1 MTLLQGVYMSINIP
15 KSILGLKGQRVNNID
30 CNELTNTI
38 TISCHRDKRFT
49 PIDPVTH
56 LPGTVNR
63 YVRRVV
69 HDTPFLDYRLEIEV
83 ELAQV
88 LAVDGKRHI
97 ERCDFVDKSCYYT
110 KRFCRLISGLCRH
123 MTISAVA
130 KHFGLRWETVKN
142 IDKAYL
148 QKTLPSLNPEEL
160 TDLKYLGVDEVAK
173 AKGHDYMTLVY
184 DLESGQLIWVHAG
197 RTADTLSQFLKM
209 LPESTKQGILAVAMD
224 LGPAY
229 QKAVREDLPN
239 ADIIFDRFHVMQNFS
254 KALDNQR
261 RSEFRKAND
270 AQKELIIGSRYL
282 LLKNSDKLN
291 EEQHNKLQIL
301 LHENQNLNLLYI
313 LKEQLHALWSY
324 ETYSEMEIALDNW
337 CQMADQTDMTYMK
350 KFAKSLRRHK
360 IGICNYA
367 KYHLTTARIEAGNVG
382 IGLIRKRARGIR
394 DTEYFMLKIR
404 QLSVPEEKS
413 IFYRKIAWATS

>member
-1 MTLLQGVYMSINIP
+1 MSISIP
-15 KSILGLKGQRVNNID
+15 ESILELKGQRVNTID
-30 CNELTNTI
+30 CDERTNTI
-38 TISCHRDKRFT
+38 TISCSRDKRFT

-56 LPGTVNR
+56 SPGTINC
-63 YVRRVV
+63 YVRRTV
-69 HDTPFLDYRLEIEV
+69 HDMPLLGRRLQIDI

-88 LAVDGKRHI
+88 LSVDNKRHI
-97 ERCDFVDKSCYYT
+97 ERCEFVDKGCYYT

-142 IDKAYL
+142 IDKAHL
-148 QKTLPSLNPEEL
+148 EDTLPSLIPEEL
-160 TDLKYLGVDEVAK
+160 TNLKYLGVDEVAR

-184 DLESGQLIWVHAG
+184 DLVSGQLIWVQAG
-197 RTADTLSQFLKM
+197 RTADTLSQFLNV
-209 LPESTKQGILAVAMD
+209 LPEPTKQGILAVAMD

-229 QKAVREDLPN
+229 QKAVRESLPN
-239 ADIIFDRFHVMQNFS
+239 ADIVFDRFHVMQNFS
-254 KALDNQR
+254 KAIDNQR
-261 RSEFRKAND
+261 RLEFRKAND
-270 AQKELIIGSRYL
+270 AQKELIAGSRYL
-282 LLKNSDKLN
+282 LLKNSEKLSEAQN
-291 EEQHNKLQIL
+291 NKLQTL
-301 LHENQNLNLLYI
+301 LHENKNINSLYI
-313 LKEQLHALWSY
+313 LKEQLQLLWSNSTY
-324 ETYSEMEIALDNW
+324 TAMETTLEAW
-337 CQMADQTDMTYMK
+337 CQLADETDMTYIK

-394 DTEYFMLKIR
+394 DTDYFALKIR

-413 IFYRKIAWATS
+413 IFYRKIGWVTS

>member
-1 MTLLQGVYMSINIP
+1 MSINIP
-15 KSILGLKGQRVNNID
+15 ASILGLKGQCVNTID
-30 CNELTNTI
+30 CNEHTNTV
-38 TISCHRDKRFT
+38 TISCSRDKRFT

-56 LPGTVNR
+56 SRGTINR

-69 HDTPFLDYRLEIEV
+69 HDIPLLSYRLQIEI

-88 LAVDGKRHI
+88 LSVNDKRHI
-97 ERCDFVDKSCYYT
+97 EYCDFVDKGCYYT

-148 QKTLPSLNPEEL
+148 QYTLPSLIPEEL
-160 TDLKYLGVDEVAK
+160 TDLKYLGVDEVAR

-184 DLESGQLIWVHAG
+184 DLGSGQLVWVHAG
-197 RTADTLSQFLKM
+197 RTADTLSQFLKA
-209 LPESTKQGILAVAMD
+209 LPEATKQGVLAVAMD
-224 LGPAY
+224 MGLAY
-229 QKAVREDLPN
+229 QKAVRDDLPN
-239 ADIIFDRFHVMQNFS
+239 ADIVFDRFHVMQNFC
-254 KALDNQR
+254 KAMDNQR
-261 RSEFRKAND
+261 RAEFRKADD
-270 AQKELIIGSRYL
+270 AQKELITGTRYL

-291 EEQHNKLQIL
+291 AEQHNQLQIL
-301 LHENQNLNLLYI
+301 LHENQNLNSLYI
-313 LKEQLHALWSY
+313 LKEQLQALW
-324 ETYSEMEIALDNW
+324 TNKTVAGMEITLETW
-337 CQMADQTDMTYMK
+337 CQLADETDMAYMK
-350 KFAKSLRRHK
+350 KFAQLLRRHK
-360 IGICNYA
+360 TGICNYA

-394 DTEYFMLKIR
+394 DTEYFALKIR

-413 IFYRKIAWATS
+413 IFYKKVGWATS